1 MDNEGEQA
9 KPILGRQRIVSASDQ
24 KRQRSP
30 DTSRLHNGGSAG
42 KAESNEED
50 EVMFVRA
57 VDLEVFEVFSEN
69 VNPASPQKK
78 KGRQHRQSSA
88 SSEVADSA
96 LQGGRTQTTP
106 PSLLSPCFGSSR
118 EASSG
123 FSEGLALLFCS
134 SVNQIEMVFGEQQGD
149 IFCFYRGLPL
159 STIWVQGFIVSVEER
174 AGLFSVDDGTKVLE
188 GTFDAFPASRD
199 KSQFPVHL
207 IEQTL
212 SQQREPEIVIVDDD
226 GEQNDEV
233 SVVCQ
238 GRTSFRAG
246 DDVSVVSARN
256 REAEGGGEEVCSAT
270 DGNWREENRGFV
282 SLQRTRKFSLR
293 GTTEQLKTAQVEGA
307 YVSLLLQLVPVMV
320 DADVILSFHLLRV
333 SDWPNRCAN
342 AEAEWIT
349 HVLRWQLGI
358 SQRA

>member
-1 MDNEGEQA
+1 MQNEGEQA
-9 KPILGRQRIVSASDQ
+9 KPILGRQRIVIESDEE
-24 KRQRSP
+24 RQRSP
-30 DTSRLHNGGSAG
+30 DISRLHNAGGAG
-42 KAESNEED
+42 KGESNEED

-57 VDLEVFEVFSEN
+57 VDLEVFEVSSES

-88 SSEVADSA
+88 SNAVVDSTS
-96 LQGGRTQTTP
+96 QGGQTQTTP
-106 PSLLSPCFGSSR
+106 PCLLSPCVGSSR
-118 EASSG
+118 EALPD

-134 SVNQIEMVFGEQQGD
+134 SVNQIEMVFGEHQGD
-149 IFCFYRGLPL
+149 IFCFYRGRPL
-159 STIWVQGFIVSVEER
+159 CTIWVQGFIVSVEER

-188 GTFDAFPASRD
+188 GTFDAFPASGD
-199 KSQFPVHL
+199 KSESPVHL
-207 IEQTL
+207 TEQAL
-212 SQQREPEIVIVDDD
+212 PQQNEPEIVIVDDD
-226 GEQNDEV
+226 SEQNDDV

-238 GRTSFRAG
+238 GRTSFSAG

-256 REAEGGGEEVCSAT
+256 REAKEGGEEVDSAT
-270 DGNWREENRGFV
+270 DGNWREENGRFV

-293 GTTEQLKTAQVEGA
+293 GTTEQLKTAQLEGA

-333 SDWPNRCAN
+333 SDCPNRCAN